1 MPRKLYNKLIRDRI
15 PEILRSQEIP
25 FAVETMSLTE
35 HQQALRQKLMEEAQ
49 EAAEAS
55 IANLPM
61 EIADLLEVIDAAL
74 DAYGL
79 SRAQV
84 LACQQERRV
93 ARGAFTQ
100 RLRLLWTE
108 IE

>member
-1 MPRKLYNKLIRDRI
+1 
-15 PEILRSQEIP
+15 
-25 FAVETMSLTE
+25 MSLTE

-55 IANLPM
+55 IADLPM

-93 ARGAFTQ
+93 VRGAFTQ

-108 IE
+108 IK